1 MLTIVDGSVGDRVL
15 QARTLFQESAASIGV
30 DLCFQGFEQELTTL
44 PGSYASP
51 AGRLLLT
58 YEGDALA
65 GCVAL
70 RPLETGICEMKR
82 PGAVCGVPR
91 VALEPGTQ

>member
-1 MLTIVDGSVGDRVL
+1 MIEIL
-15 QARTLFQESAASIGV
+15 QAGDGEQVAQARALFREYADALGV